1 LPGDLCTDHLAI
13 LSLLPPSPSPP
24 SPLHRYDK
32 RTNKAQ
38 KPIKYA
44 KSTTQSH
51 HHLPPGQQ
59 SSSSG
64 GYTIGHADLAAAFA
78 EQDALSNAAGFHHL
92 HQHQQLHNPQVC
104 LVVLLDVLFVCGVC
118 CGCAQS
124 HMDFM

>member
-1 LPGDLCTDHLAI
+1 MFVRVLLWGM
-13 LSLLPPSPSPP
+13 SLFSLFFANTPSFSPHN
-24 SPLHRYDK
+24 SPLLLLSTRYDK

-51 HHLPPGQQ
+51 HHLPQGQ
-59 SSSSG
+59 SSSSAG

-92 HQHQQLHNPQVC
+92 HQHQQMHNPQVC
-104 LVVLLDVLFVCGVC
+104 ICVCVFDVHRWVC
-118 CGCAQS
+118 
-124 HMDFM
+124 H